1 MILAYYLA
9 AQKLQA
15 KPALLEFGFN
25 KDLAVCGIRPRS
37 ILMVKNGRL
46 FQDSCDIG
54 PALDIFEH
62 LTLPPSSH
70 FFPAH
75 MGFFS
80 YEFAQYLGNDTKA
93 SGPFPDAYFALYE
106 QGLVIKNGQII
117 HHDPLPVEP
126 EAALGMAEKELAAS
140 LSKDEFL
147 PIVSD
152 IKERIRSGDVY
163 QVNFSLPFHFKAN
176 SLDLLAIYQKMRAK
190 NLSPFMGL
198 IEDEDWQVLSLSPER
213 LFSLIDGNLSAR
225 PIAGTKKRDFDP
237 QKDDALLLDLKNC
250 PKENAEHAML
260 VDLMRNDLNQV
271 AKPGTV
277 EVSEDRSVEFYGHVM
292 HLVSNLTSKSSASLK
307 EIFSALFPGG
317 TITGAPK
324 QSVMKA
330 ICELE
335 KHPRGPY
342 TGSLGYVSG
351 RGCDFNILIRSIF
364 RHLDNAFT
372 HAGAGIVIDS
382 SAESEWDEIHKK
394 AQGIKDI
401 LNNKHEPKPFRAM
414 IKGKSLPRPEV
425 FTTKE
430 FSLWF
435 LENNDSFSFNIIDAF
450 KSLGSEVYVARL
462 GEDIPQ
468 NCTHVVIGPGPGN
481 PSLMPELHAVIKRAL
496 DLKIPLLGICLGHQ
510 ALGHYFGAK
519 VRRLKTP
526 VHGQAHLVD
535 HQKQGLFKNLSSP
548 TRFARYHSLV
558 VSHAPSGFL
567 IDASSDDEIMAL
579 RHEHLPI
586 FGVQFHPESYLSEDG
601 LKLLANFLEAT

>member
-15 KPALLEFGFN
+15 KPSLVEFGFN
-25 KDLAVCGIRPRS
+25 KGLAVCGIKPRS

-46 FQDSCDIG
+46 YKDNRDIG
-54 PALDIFEH
+54 SALDIFEH
-62 LTLPPSSH
+62 LKLPPSNN
-70 FFPAH
+70 FFPAY
-75 MGFFS
+75 MGYFS
-80 YEFAQYLGNDTKA
+80 YEFSQHLGNDTKK

-106 QGLVIKNGQII
+106 QGLVIKDGQIV
-117 HHDPLPVEP
+117 HHDPLPLLP
-126 EAALGMAEKELAAS
+126 EVALDLAAKELTAS
-140 LSKDEFL
+140 LSKAEFL

-152 IKERIRSGDVY
+152 IQERIRSGDVY
-163 QVNFSLPFHFKAN
+163 QVNFSLPFHFKAR
-176 SLDLLAIYQKMRAK
+176 SLDLLAIYQKMRSK

-213 LFSLIDGNLSAR
+213 LFSFKDGTLSAR
-225 PIAGTKKRDFDP
+225 PIAGTKKRDFDLE
-237 QKDDALLLDLKNC
+237 KDDALLLDLKNC

-292 HLVSNLTSKSSASLK
+292 HLVSNLTSKSTASLK

-324 QSVMKA
+324 KSVMKA
-330 ICELE
+330 IHELE
-335 KHPRGPY
+335 QYPRGPY

-351 RGCDFNILIRSIF
+351 EGSDFNILIRSIF
-364 RHLDNAFT
+364 RHGDNAFT

-382 SAESEWDEIHKK
+382 SAESEWEEIHKK

-401 LNNKHEPKPFRAM
+401 LNNRHEPKPFRAM
-414 IKGKSLPRPEV
+414 LKGPSLPRHEIPKA
-425 FTTKE
+425 KE
-430 FSLWF
+430 YSLWF

-450 KSLGSEVYVARL
+450 KSLKAKVYVARL
-462 GEDIPQ
+462 GEDIHEY
-468 NCTHVVIGPGPGN
+468 CTHVVIGPGPGN
-481 PSLMPELHAVIKRAL
+481 PSLMPELQAVIKRAL

-558 VSHAPSGFL
+558 VASAPTEFL

-601 LKLLANFLEAT
+601 LKLLANFLGAS